1 MRAERADRTLA
12 EHIPFRSTFHQG
24 GSSGAQGLVDP
35 WILLPAL
42 GLALL
47 GGLLVWSASA
57 AIGLERY
64 QDLHYFVKRHAL
76 HLSLGL
82 AGMTAAACFPYTGWR
97 PLAYPLLLGT
107 LLLLAL
113 VLITPWGKEVG
124 GARRWLSLGGVSFQ
138 PAELSKLALGLYL
151 AHSLARKGELLKGFI
166 LGLLPYL
173 LILGAL
179 CLFLLL
185 QPDLGSALLLMT
197 VAFLLLFI
205 AGVRPIYLLFS
216 LLSIVPL
223 LWAAIRQA
231 DYRWR
236 RILAFLDPWS
246 DPADSGF
253 QVIQSLLALGRGGL
267 WGVGLGQGVQKLFYL
282 PEPHTDFL
290 LSIAGE
296 EMGLVGLLL
305 ILGLIITLVGRG
317 FWIAQR
323 SSDPYARFWALGITL
338 SIAVQAGIHVGVVAG
353 LLPTKGMPFPYMS
366 SGGSALIVTLI
377 GTGILLNLSRFAR
390 IGSCN
395 KRICTTTEPAARR
408 SQIGSMMFGDITEIA
423 TS

>member
-1 MRAERADRTLA
+1 MRAERADRALA
-12 EHIPFRSTFHQG
+12 EDTPFWSTFHQG
-24 GSSGAQGLVDP
+24 GSSRLPGRVDP

-47 GGLLVWSASA
+47 GALLVWSASA
-57 AIGLERY
+57 AIGLERH
-64 QDLHYFVKRHAL
+64 QDLHYFAKRHAL

-82 AGMTAAACFPYTGWR
+82 AAMAAAACFPYTGWR
-97 PLAYPLLLGT
+97 PLAYPLLLAT
-107 LLLLAL
+107 LLLLVL

-124 GARRWLSLGGVSFQ
+124 GARRWLSWGGVSFQ

-151 AHSLARKGELLKGFI
+151 AHSLSRKGEQLKGFI

-173 LILGAL
+173 MVLGAF
-179 CLFLLL
+179 CLLLLL

-197 VAFLLLFI
+197 VAFLLFFI
-205 AGVRPIYLLFS
+205 AGVRPIYLFFS
-216 LLSIVPL
+216 VLSIAPL
-223 LWAAIRQA
+223 LWAAIRQV

-267 WGVGLGQGVQKLFYL
+267 GGVGLGEGVQKLFYL
-282 PEPHTDFL
+282 PEPHTDFI

-305 ILGLIITLVGRG
+305 ILGLLITLVGRG
-317 FWIAQR
+317 FWVALR

-338 SIAVQAGIHVGVVAG
+338 SIAVQAGIHLGVVAG

-366 SGGSALIVTLI
+366 AGGSALIVTLI
-377 GTGILLNLSRFAR
+377 STGVLLNLSRRLRR
-390 IGSCN
+390 IGN
-395 KRICTTTEPAARR
+395 
-408 SQIGSMMFGDITEIA
+408 
-423 TS
+423 